1 MRLDEILA
9 EDKFSQT
16 TFNIQR
22 KKLNVP
28 LLIKKG
34 AILITYPHGEQG
46 WETNDKEDWSYS
58 VITLYNV
65 QGGGWQAE
73 ARKYLKPESYDDAAK
88 EINSSKPNLGNSE
101 LIYDGKY
108 NQILWSAK
116 ELGIS
121 ELEAFLK

>member
-1 MRLDEILA
+1 MRINEILS
-9 EDKFSQT
+9 EDKFSQVT
-16 TFNIQR
+16 YNIQR

-28 LLIKKG
+28 LLIKRG

-46 WETNDKEDWSYS
+46 WETDDQEDWSYS

-73 ARKYLKPESYDDAAK
+73 AKQYLKPASYNDAAK
-88 EINSSKPNLGNSE
+88 EINSSKPNLGSSE

-108 NQILWSAK
+108 NQILWSIKKLNLGK
-116 ELGIS
+116 EVLAIS
-121 ELEAFLK
+121 